1 MLRVILSNTYSMC
14 RYFQGKTVAAAVSE
28 MLGLM
33 HENDLFDTFP
43 ECSKVVLVLAVIP
56 ATSCSTERSSIPLR
70 RLKTYLCGTMKQ
82 QRVSDTALIN
92 VTLKGHM
99 PTL

>member
-1 MLRVILSNTYSMC
+1 MC

-56 ATSCSTERSSIPLR
+56 ATSCSTERSSSPLR